1 MLKSEAGRRFEWD
14 EKKKRENL
22 RKHGVLFET
31 ATLVF
36 EDPDAITRRDDAFED
51 EERWITLGA
60 IGATLV
66 LVVVHTYRGADN
78 EEVIRIISA
87 RLASPRERRKYEEAH
102 EGAET

>member
-1 MLKSEAGRRFEWD
+1 MLKSDAGRRFEWD

-36 EDPDAITRRDDAFED
+36 GDPDAITRRDEAFED

-60 IGATLV
+60 VGATLV
-66 LVVVHTYRGADN
+66 LVVVHAYRDDDN
-78 EEVIRIISA
+78 QEVIRIISA
-87 RLASPRERRKYEEAH
+87 RLASPRERRKYGEAN
-102 EGAET
+102 EGTEA